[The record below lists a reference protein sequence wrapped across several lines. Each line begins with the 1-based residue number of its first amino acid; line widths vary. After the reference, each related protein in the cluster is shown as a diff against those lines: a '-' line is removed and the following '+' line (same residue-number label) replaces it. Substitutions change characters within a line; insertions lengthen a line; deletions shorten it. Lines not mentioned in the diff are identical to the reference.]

1 MEKNFFT
8 STSEVYGKNNE
19 IPFKEDDDRVLGS
32 TTTKD
37 GVIVLQKPW
46 LNII

>member
-8 STSEVYGKNNE
+8 STSEVYGKNNK

-32 TTTKD
+32 TTTKRWCYSSSKSL
-37 GVIVLQKPW
+37 G
-46 LNII
+46 